1 MRKINYIVIH
11 CTATSQAA
19 TIDSIKKHWRM
30 VKGWKSPG
38 YHFIIDQ
45 FGKST
50 QLANEDQVTNG
61 VMGHNSDS
69 VHIAYVGGV
78 DKNSKPTDTRNMA
91 QIEAMKKIVCEL
103 KLRYPDAK
111 ILGHRDFS
119 GVKKACPSFDVS
131 EWLKTF

>member
-1 MRKINYIVIH
+1 MREINYIVIH
-11 CTATSQAA
+11 CTATHQAA
-19 TIDSIKKHWRM
+19 TVDSIKKYWTK

-45 FGKST
+45 FGKAT

-61 VMGHNSDS
+61 VAGYNLKSI
-69 VHIAYVGGV
+69 HISYIGGI
-78 DKNSKPTDTRNMA
+78 DKDCKPVDTRNLA
-91 QIEAMKKIVCEL
+91 QIETMKKIVCEL